1 MRSLLFLMLA
11 MVQFSPLHTQEL
23 TGKWKGY
30 FIPNNDPE
38 SRIYIYEVDIIENE
52 NHDLSVVTYTNLS
65 GNFSAKAI
73 ATGFYSVN
81 TKLVSI
87 NETKF
92 EDINIVGDMQ
102 ACLMMNFLTFTNNRG
117 RGILQGTYISNNE
130 KGTRD
135 CGGGKVYLEKEG
147 LIKKM
152 AKPIV
157 KPSGNNTIAKNAK
170 TPITTTAANKTS
182 NPIKTTAPVIAKKPS
197 TVVITKE
204 SSTTIITKSSGN
216 PIANNVGN
224 NITKTN
230 SSTQLKS
237 PAPTSISAPI
247 TVKKDGAA
255 AIAQTPIN
263 TSVASSA
270 PVVKL
275 ADPIVINTSNA
286 TKDSETSKLTKEVKS
301 ESLTGN
307 NNPGNNND
315 EALPWVLLGRENK
328 LIKRLTTS
336 SKKISLDLYDN
347 GTIDNDTIIIYDNNK
362 VIANLKRLS
371 YKAIHV
377 DLEFTTA
384 QHDIIIVAHNMGS
397 IPPNTALVVLNDGN
411 NRQEFFI
418 TTTNKVNAKFEFVYK
433 PSD

>member
-11 MVQFSPLHTQEL
+11 LVQFSPLHAQDL
-23 TGKWKGY
+23 SGKWKGY

-52 NHDLSVVTYTNLS
+52 NHDLNVVTYTNLS
-65 GNFSAKAI
+65 GNFSAKAL
-73 ATGFYSVN
+73 ATGFHSVN

-147 LIKKM
+147 LIKKIANSVVKTV
-152 AKPIV
+152 AK
-157 KPSGNNTIAKNAK
+157 NANTKNAK
-170 TPITTTAANKTS
+170 TPIPSTSANKTTTAVVSK
-182 NPIKTTAPVIAKKPS
+182 IPS
-197 TVVITKE
+197 TIVKSKE
-204 SSTTIITKSSGN
+204 SSSNIISK
-216 PIANNVGN
+216 PIANSVANNAGN
-224 NITKTN
+224 TNPKTN
-230 SSTQLKS
+230 TSTQLKL
-237 PAPTSISAPI
+237 PAPTSNSVLAA
-247 TVKKDGAA
+247 VKKDGVTVTTAA
-255 AIAQTPIN
+255 PFNNTNVLANTPV
-263 TSVASSA
+263 TKAA
-270 PVVKL
+270 E
-275 ADPIVINTSNA
+275 PIVINISTT
-286 TKDSETSKLTKEVKS
+286 TKDLETSKPTKEVKT
-301 ESLTGN
+301 ESITGN

-315 EALPWVLLGRENK
+315 ETLPWVLLGRENK
-328 LIKRLTTS
+328 LIKRVTTS

-377 DLEFTTA
+377 ELEFTTG

-397 IPPNTALVVLNDGN
+397 IPPNTALVVLNDAN
-411 NRQEFFI
+411 SRQEFFI

>member
-11 MVQFSPLHTQEL
+11 LVQFSPLHAQDL
-23 TGKWKGY
+23 SGKWKGY

-52 NHDLSVVTYTNLS
+52 NHDLNVVTYTNLS
-65 GNFSAKAI
+65 GNFSAKAL
-73 ATGFYSVN
+73 ATGFHSVN

-147 LIKKM
+147 LIKKIANSVVKTV
-152 AKPIV
+152 AK
-157 KPSGNNTIAKNAK
+157 NANTKNAK
-170 TPITTTAANKTS
+170 TPIPSTSANKTTTAVVSK
-182 NPIKTTAPVIAKKPS
+182 IPS
-197 TVVITKE
+197 TIVKSKE
-204 SSTTIITKSSGN
+204 SSSNIISK
-216 PIANNVGN
+216 PIANSVANNAGN
-224 NITKTN
+224 TIPKTN
-230 SSTQLKS
+230 TSTQLKS
-237 PAPTSISAPI
+237 PAPTSINSPV
-247 TVKKDGAA
+247 TVKKDGAT
-255 AIAQTPIN
+255 ITSLTPLNNN
-263 TSVASSA
+263 TVLANTPVAKVA
-270 PVVKL
+270 DPVV
-275 ADPIVINTSNA
+275 INISTA
-286 TKDSETSKLTKEVKS
+286 TKDSDSRKPNNDAKS

-315 EALPWVLLGRENK
+315 ETLPWVLLGRENK

-336 SKKISLDLYDN
+336 SKKITLDLYDN

-377 DLEFTTA
+377 ELEFTTG

-397 IPPNTALVVLNDGN
+397 IPPNTALVVLNDAN
-411 NRQEFFI
+411 SRQEFFI

>member
-1 MRSLLFLMLA
+1 MRSLLILMLA
-11 MVQFSPLHTQEL
+11 LVQFSPLHAQDL
-23 TGKWKGY
+23 SGKWKGY
-30 FIPNNDPE
+30 FIPNNNPE
-38 SRIYIYEVDIIENE
+38 SRIFIENE
-52 NHDLSVVTYTNLS
+52 NYDLNVVTYTNLS

-102 ACLMMNFLTFTNNRG
+102 ACLMMNFLTFSNNRG

-135 CGGGKVYLEKEG
+135 CGGGKVYLKKEG
-147 LIKKM
+147 LIKK
-152 AKPIV
+152 IV
-157 KPSGNNTIAKNAK
+157 KPVVKPIKNNTIAKNAE
-170 TPITTTAANKTS
+170 TPIPSTSANKT
-182 NPIKTTAPVIAKKPS
+182 TT
-197 TVVITKE
+197 TVVSKIPSAKVKSKE
-204 SSTTIITKSSGN
+204 SSSSIISK
-216 PIANNVGN
+216 PIANSVANNAGN
-224 NITKTN
+224 SIQKTN
-230 SSTQLKS
+230 TSTQLKS
-237 PAPTSISAPI
+237 PAPTSINSPV
-247 TVKKDGAA
+247 TVKKDGATVTTA
-255 AIAQTPIN
+255 APFNN
-263 TSVASSA
+263 TTVLANA
-270 PVVKL
+270 PVAKV
-275 ADPIVINTSNA
+275 ADPVVINISTA
-286 TKDSETSKLTKEVKS
+286 AKDSDTRKPNNEAKS
-301 ESLTGN
+301 ESINAN

-315 EALPWVLLGRENK
+315 ETLPWVLLGRENK
-328 LIKRLTTS
+328 LIKRLITS
-336 SKKISLDLYDN
+336 SKKITLDLYDN

-377 DLEFTTA
+377 ELEFTTG
-384 QHDIIIVAHNMGS
+384 QHDIIVVAHNMGS
-397 IPPNTALVVLNDGN
+397 IPPNTALVVLNDAN

>member
-11 MVQFSPLHTQEL
+11 LVQFSPLHAQDL
-23 TGKWKGY
+23 SGKWKGY

-52 NHDLSVVTYTNLS
+52 NHDLNVVTYTNLS
-65 GNFSAKAI
+65 GNFSAKAL
-73 ATGFYSVN
+73 ATGFHSVN

-147 LIKKM
+147 LIKKIANSVVKTV
-152 AKPIV
+152 AK
-157 KPSGNNTIAKNAK
+157 NANTKNAK
-170 TPITTTAANKTS
+170 TPIPSTSANKTTTAVVSK
-182 NPIKTTAPVIAKKPS
+182 IPS
-197 TVVITKE
+197 TIVKSKE
-204 SSTTIITKSSGN
+204 SSSNIISK
-216 PIANNVGN
+216 PIANSVANNAGN
-224 NITKTN
+224 TIPKTN
-230 SSTQLKS
+230 TSTQLKS
-237 PAPTSISAPI
+237 PAPTSINSPV
-247 TVKKDGAA
+247 TVKKDGAT
-255 AIAQTPIN
+255 ITSLTPLNNN
-263 TSVASSA
+263 TVLANTPVSKVAD
-270 PVVKL
+270 PVV
-275 ADPIVINTSNA
+275 INISTA
-286 TKDSETSKLTKEVKS
+286 TKDSDSRKPNNDAKS

-315 EALPWVLLGRENK
+315 ETLPWVLLGRENK

-336 SKKISLDLYDN
+336 SKKITLDLYDN

-377 DLEFTTA
+377 ELEFTTG

-397 IPPNTALVVLNDGN
+397 IPPNTALVVLNDAN
-411 NRQEFFI
+411 SRQEFFI

>member
-11 MVQFSPLHTQEL
+11 LVQFSPLHAQDL
-23 TGKWKGY
+23 SGKWKGY

-102 ACLMMNFLTFTNNRG
+102 ACLMMNFLTFTINRG

-147 LIKKM
+147 LIKKIANQE
-152 AKPIV
+152 AKV
-157 KPSGNNTIAKNAK
+157 NGNNANAKNTK
-170 TPITTTAANKTS
+170 TPIKTTTVNKTS
-182 NPIKTTAPVIAKKPS
+182 NAIKTTASILAKKPS
-197 TVVITKE
+197 TLLNIKE
-204 SSTTIITKSSGN
+204 SSTNIIPKPSAN

-224 NITKTN
+224 SNPKTN
-230 SSTQLKS
+230 TVTQLKL
-237 PAPTSISAPI
+237 PPPTSNSSPV
-247 TVKKDGAA
+247 TVKKEVPA
-255 AIAQTPIN
+255 AIALSALN
-263 TSVASSA
+263 TSVSTNTPLAK
-270 PVVKL
+270 V
-275 ADPIVINTSNA
+275 ADPIVINTSPA
-286 TKDSETSKLTKEVKS
+286 SKDSETSKSNKEVKS

-307 NNPGNNND
+307 NNPSNNND
-315 EALPWVLLGRENK
+315 ETLPWVLLGRENK
-328 LIKRLTTS
+328 LIKRLTTT

-411 NRQEFFI
+411 NRQEYFI

>member
-1 MRSLLFLMLA
+1 MRSLLFLMLVL
-11 MVQFSPLHTQEL
+11 VQFSSLHAQEL

-38 SRIYIYEVDIIENE
+38 SRIYIYDVDIVENE

-73 ATGFYSVN
+73 ATGYYSVN

-92 EDINIVGDMQ
+92 EDINIIGDMQ
-102 ACLMMNFLTFTNNRG
+102 ACLMMNFLNFTNNRG

-147 LIKKM
+147 LIKKI
-152 AKPIV
+152 ANTAVKTGGNNAIVKNTKTPIASTAVNKTTTAVVGKNPSSIVKSKESSSNITTKPIV
-157 KPSGNNTIAKNAK
+157 NNVANNAVK
-170 TPITTTAANKTS
+170 TNPKVNTSTQQKLPATTLN
-182 NPIKTTAPVIAKKPS
+182 NS
-197 TVVITKE
+197 TVL
-204 SSTTIITKSSGN
+204 S
-216 PIANNVGN
+216 
-224 NITKTN
+224 
-230 SSTQLKS
+230 
-237 PAPTSISAPI
+237 
-247 TVKKDGAA
+247 
-255 AIAQTPIN
+255 N
-263 TSVASSA
+263 T
-270 PVVKL
+270 PVVKTSE
-275 ADPIVINTSNA
+275 PIVINTSPA
-286 TKDSETSKLTKEVKS
+286 TKDSDTKRPNNEVKS
-301 ESLTGN
+301 ESINTN

-328 LIKRLTTS
+328 LIKRLSTS
-336 SKKISLDLYDN
+336 SKKITLDLYDN

-384 QHDIIIVAHNMGS
+384 QHDIVIVAHNMGS

-411 NRQEFFI
+411 SRQEFFI

>member
-11 MVQFSPLHTQEL
+11 LVQFSPLHAQDL
-23 TGKWKGY
+23 SGKWKGY

-38 SRIYIYEVDIIENE
+38 SRLYVYEVEIIENE
-52 NHDLSVVTYTNLS
+52 NHELSVVTYTNLA

-92 EDINIVGDMQ
+92 EDINIIGDMQ

-147 LIKKM
+147 LIKKI
-152 AKPIV
+152 ANPVV
-157 KPSGNNTIAKNAK
+157 KNGANNTIAKNAK
-170 TPITTTAANKTS
+170 TPIPSTSPNKTTTAVVSK
-182 NPIKTTAPVIAKKPS
+182 IPS
-197 TVVITKE
+197 TIVKSKE
-204 SSTTIITKSSGN
+204 SSSNITTK
-216 PIANNVGN
+216 PIANSVANNLGN
-224 NITKTN
+224 TNPKTN
-230 SSTQLKS
+230 TSTQLKS

-247 TVKKDGAA
+247 TVKKDGAG

-286 TKDSETSKLTKEVKS
+286 TKDSETRKPNNEAKS

-315 EALPWVLLGRENK
+315 ETLPWVLLGRENK
-328 LIKRLTTS
+328 LIKRVITS

-384 QHDIIIVAHNMGS
+384 QHDIVIVAHNMGS
-397 IPPNTALVVLNDGN
+397 IPPNTALVVLNDAN
-411 NRQEFFI
+411 SRQEFFI

>member
-11 MVQFSPLHTQEL
+11 LVQFSPLHAQDL
-23 TGKWKGY
+23 SGKWKGY

-38 SRIYIYEVDIIENE
+38 SRLYVYEVEIIENE
-52 NHDLSVVTYTNLS
+52 NHELSVVTYTNLA

-92 EDINIVGDMQ
+92 EDINIIGDMQ

-152 AKPIV
+152 VKPVV

-170 TPITTTAANKTS
+170 TPIPSTSPNKTTTAVVSK
-182 NPIKTTAPVIAKKPS
+182 IPS
-197 TVVITKE
+197 TIVKSKE
-204 SSTTIITKSSGN
+204 SSSNITTKPIINGV
-216 PIANNVGN
+216 ANYVGN
-224 NITKTN
+224 TN
-230 SSTQLKS
+230 QKINTASQLKS

-263 TSVASSA
+263 TSVASNTPVA
-270 PVVKL
+270 KVVDPVV
-275 ADPIVINTSNA
+275 INISTV
-286 TKDSETSKLTKEVKS
+286 TKDSDTRKPNNEAKS

-315 EALPWVLLGRENK
+315 ETLPWVLLGRENK

-377 DLEFTTA
+377 DLEFTSA

-397 IPPNTALVVLNDGN
+397 IPPNTALVVLNDAN
-411 NRQEFFI
+411 SRQEFFI

>member
-11 MVQFSPLHTQEL
+11 LVQFSPLHAQDL
-23 TGKWKGY
+23 SGKWKGY

-52 NHDLSVVTYTNLS
+52 NHDLNVVTYTNLS

-147 LIKKM
+147 LIKKIANSVVKTV
-152 AKPIV
+152 AK
-157 KPSGNNTIAKNAK
+157 NANTKNAK
-170 TPITTTAANKTS
+170 TPIPSTSANKTTTAVVSK
-182 NPIKTTAPVIAKKPS
+182 IPS
-197 TVVITKE
+197 TIVKSKE
-204 SSTTIITKSSGN
+204 SSSNIISKPVANSV
-216 PIANNVGN
+216 ANNAGN
-224 NITKTN
+224 TIPKTN
-230 SSTQLKS
+230 TSTQLKS
-237 PAPTSISAPI
+237 PAPTSINSPV
-247 TVKKDGAA
+247 TVKKDGAT
-255 AIAQTPIN
+255 ITSLTPLNNN
-263 TSVASSA
+263 TVLANTPVSKVAD
-270 PVVKL
+270 PVV
-275 ADPIVINTSNA
+275 INISTA
-286 TKDSETSKLTKEVKS
+286 TKDSDSRIPNNDAKS
-301 ESLTGN
+301 GSITGN

-315 EALPWVLLGRENK
+315 ETLPWVLLGRENK

-336 SKKISLDLYDN
+336 SKKITLDLYDN

-377 DLEFTTA
+377 ELEFTTG

-397 IPPNTALVVLNDGN
+397 IPPNTALVVLNDAN

>member
-11 MVQFSPLHTQEL
+11 LVQFSPLHAQDL
-23 TGKWKGY
+23 SGKWKGY

-52 NHDLSVVTYTNLS
+52 NHDLNVVTYTNLS

-147 LIKKM
+147 LIKKI
-152 AKPIV
+152 ANPVV
-157 KPSGNNTIAKNAK
+157 KTGANNAIIKNAK
-170 TPITTTAANKTS
+170 TPIPSTSTNKTTTAVVSKIPSAKVKSKEQSSNITTKPIVNKAAIYAGNT
-182 NPIKTTAPVIAKKPS
+182 NPTTTNS
-197 TVVITKE
+197 
-204 SSTTIITKSSGN
+204 TKSILS
-216 PIANNVGN
+216 
-224 NITKTN
+224 
-230 SSTQLKS
+230 
-237 PAPTSISAPI
+237 APTSNSSLNTAKKEGP
-247 TVKKDGAA
+247 TVKTA
-255 AIAQTPIN
+255 TPLNN
-263 TSVASSA
+263 TNALA
-270 PVVKL
+270 NTPVVKV
-275 ADPIVINTSNA
+275 ADPIAINISTA
-286 TKDSETSKLTKEVKS
+286 TKDSDTRKPNNEAKS

-315 EALPWVLLGRENK
+315 ETLPWVLLGRENK
-328 LIKRLTTS
+328 LIKRVTTS

-377 DLEFTTA
+377 DLEFNTG

-397 IPPNTALVVLNDGN
+397 IPPNTALVVLNDAN

>member
-11 MVQFSPLHTQEL
+11 LVQFSPLHAQDL
-23 TGKWKGY
+23 SGKWKGY

-52 NHDLSVVTYTNLS
+52 NHDLNVVTYTNLS
-65 GNFSAKAI
+65 GNFSAKAL
-73 ATGFYSVN
+73 ATGFHSVN

-147 LIKKM
+147 LIKKIANSVVKTV
-152 AKPIV
+152 AK
-157 KPSGNNTIAKNAK
+157 NANTKNAK
-170 TPITTTAANKTS
+170 TPIPSTSANKTTTAVVSK
-182 NPIKTTAPVIAKKPS
+182 IPS
-197 TVVITKE
+197 TIVKSKE
-204 SSTTIITKSSGN
+204 SSSNIISK
-216 PIANNVGN
+216 PIANSVANNAGN
-224 NITKTN
+224 TIPKTN
-230 SSTQLKS
+230 TSTQLKS
-237 PAPTSISAPI
+237 PAPTSNSVLAA
-247 TVKKDGAA
+247 VKKDGVTVTTAA
-255 AIAQTPIN
+255 PFNNTNVLANTPV
-263 TSVASSA
+263 TKAA
-270 PVVKL
+270 E
-275 ADPIVINTSNA
+275 PIVINIST
-286 TKDSETSKLTKEVKS
+286 TTIDSETSKPTKEVKT
-301 ESLTGN
+301 ESITGN

-315 EALPWVLLGRENK
+315 ETLPWVLLGRENK
-328 LIKRLTTS
+328 LIKRVTTS

-377 DLEFTTA
+377 ELEFTTG

-397 IPPNTALVVLNDGN
+397 IPPNTALVVLNDAN
-411 NRQEFFI
+411 SRQEFFI

>member
-38 SRIYIYEVDIIENE
+38 SRIYIYEVEIKENE

-102 ACLMMNFLTFTNNRG
+102 ACLMINFLTFTNNRG

-147 LIKKM
+147 LIKKIANQE
-152 AKPIV
+152 AKV
-157 KPSGNNTIAKNAK
+157 NGNNANAKNTK
-170 TPITTTAANKTS
+170 TPIKTTTVNKTS
-182 NPIKTTAPVIAKKPS
+182 NAIKTTASILAKKPS
-197 TVVITKE
+197 TLLNTKE
-204 SSTTIITKSSGN
+204 SSTNIIPKPSAN

-224 NITKTN
+224 SNPKTN
-230 SSTQLKS
+230 TVTQLKL
-237 PAPTSISAPI
+237 PPPTSNSSPV
-247 TVKKDGAA
+247 TVKKEVPA
-255 AIAQTPIN
+255 AIALSALN
-263 TSVASSA
+263 TSVSTNTPLAK
-270 PVVKL
+270 V
-275 ADPIVINTSNA
+275 ADPIVINTSPA
-286 TKDSETSKLTKEVKS
+286 SKDSETSKSNKEVKS

-307 NNPGNNND
+307 NNPSNNND
-315 EALPWVLLGRENK
+315 ETLPWVLLGRENK
-328 LIKRLTTS
+328 LIKRLTTT

-411 NRQEFFI
+411 NRQEYFI

>member
-11 MVQFSPLHTQEL
+11 LVQFTPLHAQEL

-38 SRIYIYEVDIIENE
+38 SRIYIYEVDILENE

-147 LIKKM
+147 LIKKI
-152 AKPIV
+152 ANQEV
-157 KPSGNNTIAKNAK
+157 KVNGNNAIAKNTK
-170 TPITTTAANKTS
+170 TPVKSSTANKTS
-182 NPIKTTAPVIAKKPS
+182 NANKITASVVAKKPS
-197 TVVITKE
+197 TLLNTKE
-204 SSTTIITKSSGN
+204 SSTNITPKPSAN
-216 PIANNVGN
+216 PVANNDGN
-224 NITKTN
+224 NITKKN
-230 SSTQLKS
+230 PGTQLKLS
-237 PAPTSISAPI
+237 AKTNNSAVIIAKKEGPAAN
-247 TVKKDGAA
+247 AA
-255 AIAQTPIN
+255 TPLN
-263 TSVASSA
+263 TSVSSNT
-270 PVVKL
+270 PVAKL
-275 ADPIVINTSNA
+275 ADPIVINTSLA
-286 TKDSETSKLTKEVKS
+286 TKDSETSKSSKEVKS
-301 ESLTGN
+301 ESINAN

-328 LIKRLTTS
+328 LIKRLITK

-377 DLEFTTA
+377 ELEFSTG

-411 NRQEFFI
+411 SRQEFFI

>member
-11 MVQFSPLHTQEL
+11 LVQFSPLHAQDL
-23 TGKWKGY
+23 SGKWKGY

-52 NHDLSVVTYTNLS
+52 NHDLNVVTYTNLS

-147 LIKKM
+147 LIKKI
-152 AKPIV
+152 ANPVV
-157 KPSGNNTIAKNAK
+157 KTVAKNAITKNVK
-170 TPITTTAANKTS
+170 TPIPSTSANK
-182 NPIKTTAPVIAKKPS
+182 KTATVVSKIPS
-197 TVVITKE
+197 TIVKTKE
-204 SSTTIITKSSGN
+204 SSSNIISK
-216 PIANNVGN
+216 PIANSVANNAGN
-224 NITKTN
+224 TIPKTN
-230 SSTQLKS
+230 TSTQLKS
-237 PAPTSISAPI
+237 PAPASINSPV
-247 TVKKDGAA
+247 TVKKEGAA

-263 TSVASSA
+263 TSIASSA
-270 PVVKL
+270 PVAKV
-275 ADPIVINTSNA
+275 ADPVVINISTA
-286 TKDSETSKLTKEVKS
+286 TKDSDTRKPNNEAKS
-301 ESLTGN
+301 ESINAN

-315 EALPWVLLGRENK
+315 ETLPWVLLGRENK

-377 DLEFTTA
+377 ELEFTTG

-397 IPPNTALVVLNDGN
+397 IPPNTALVVLNDAN
-411 NRQEFFI
+411 SRQEFFI

>member
-11 MVQFSPLHTQEL
+11 LVQFNPLHAQEL

-38 SRIYIYEVDIIENE
+38 SRIYIYEVEIVENDKHE
-52 NHDLSVVTYTNLS
+52 LSVNTYTNLS
-65 GNFSAKAI
+65 GNFSAKAT

-102 ACLMMNFLTFTNNRG
+102 ACLMMNFLNYTNNRG

-152 AKPIV
+152 ENATANKI
-157 KPSGNNTIAKNAK
+157 IAKNSK
-170 TPITTTAANKTS
+170 PPIPSTTANKTTAAVVAKPNNTL
-182 NPIKTTAPVIAKKPS
+182 IK
-197 TVVITKE
+197 TKE
-204 SSTTIITKSSGN
+204 SSTTNIPKPILKSVT
-216 PIANNVGN
+216 NNVGN
-224 NITKTN
+224 TLPKTN
-230 SSTQLKS
+230 NSPQLKL
-237 PAPTSISAPI
+237 PTPNNNNLVVNAKKEGPSVNSAMPSNNS
-247 TVKKDGAA
+247 ALLSNA
-255 AIAQTPIN
+255 
-263 TSVASSA
+263 SVSK
-270 PVVKL
+270 V
-275 ADPIVINTSNA
+275 ADPIVMNTTPV
-286 TKDSETSKLTKEVKS
+286 TKDSETNKPNKEDKNAS
-301 ESLTGN
+301 ITGN

-315 EALPWVLLGRENK
+315 DALPWVLLGRENK
-328 LIKRLTTS
+328 LIKRVITS

-347 GTIDNDTIIIYDNNK
+347 GTIDNDTITIYDNNK

-371 YKAIHV
+371 YKAIHL

-384 QHDIIIVAHNMGS
+384 QHDIVIVAHNMGS
-397 IPPNTALVVLNDGN
+397 IPPNTALVVLNDAN
-411 NRQEFFI
+411 TRLEFFI

-433 PSD
+433 ASD

>member
-11 MVQFSPLHTQEL
+11 LVQFSPLHAQDL
-23 TGKWKGY
+23 SGKWKGY

-52 NHDLSVVTYTNLS
+52 NHDLNVVTYTNLS
-65 GNFSAKAI
+65 GNFSAKAL
-73 ATGFYSVN
+73 ATGFHSVN

-147 LIKKM
+147 LIKKIANSVVKTV
-152 AKPIV
+152 AKNAI
-157 KPSGNNTIAKNAK
+157 TKNAK
-170 TPITTTAANKTS
+170 TPIPSTSANKTTTAVVSKI
-182 NPIKTTAPVIAKKPS
+182 PITIVKS
-197 TVVITKE
+197 KE
-204 SSTTIITKSSGN
+204 SSNNIISK
-216 PIANNVGN
+216 PIANSVANNAGN
-224 NITKTN
+224 TIPKTN
-230 SSTQLKS
+230 TSTQLKS
-237 PAPTSISAPI
+237 PAPTSINSPV
-247 TVKKDGAA
+247 TVKKDEAT
-255 AIAQTPIN
+255 ITSLTPLNNN
-263 TSVASSA
+263 TVLANTPVSKVAD
-270 PVVKL
+270 PVV
-275 ADPIVINTSNA
+275 INISTA
-286 TKDSETSKLTKEVKS
+286 TKDSDSRKPNNDAKS

-315 EALPWVLLGRENK
+315 ETLPWVLLGRENK

-336 SKKISLDLYDN
+336 SKKITLDLYDN

-377 DLEFTTA
+377 ELEFTTG

-397 IPPNTALVVLNDGN
+397 IPPNTALVVLNDAN

>member
-1 MRSLLFLMLA
+1 MRSLLFLMLTL
-11 MVQFSPLHTQEL
+11 VQFSSLHAQEL
-23 TGKWKGY
+23 SGKWKGY

-38 SRIYIYEVDIIENE
+38 SRLYVYEVEIIENE
-52 NHDLSVVTYTNLS
+52 HHDLSVVTYTNLA
-65 GNFSAKAI
+65 GNFSAKAL

-135 CGGGKVYLEKEG
+135 CGGGKVYLEKEA
-147 LIKKM
+147 LIKKITN
-152 AKPIV
+152 PLV
-157 KPSGNNTIAKNAK
+157 KTGSNNAIAKNTK
-170 TPITTTAANKTS
+170 TLIPSTSANKTTS
-182 NPIKTTAPVIAKKPS
+182 AIVAKKTS
-197 TVVITKE
+197 TIVKTKE
-204 SSTTIITKSSGN
+204 SSSNITTKPILNVVANNLGN
-216 PIANNVGN
+216 PNP
-224 NITKTN
+224 KTN
-230 SSTQLKS
+230 TITQIIL
-237 PAPTSISAPI
+237 PATTNNSAVFNANKAGSVAVP
-247 TVKKDGAA
+247 V
-255 AIAQTPIN
+255 TPIN
-263 TSVASSA
+263 TSVSLNT

-275 ADPIVINTSNA
+275 ADPIVINTSTG
-286 TKDSETSKLTKEVKS
+286 TKDSETSKSAKEVKS

-315 EALPWVLLGRENK
+315 ETLPWVLLGRENK
-328 LIKRLTTS
+328 LIKKVTTS

-371 YKAIHV
+371 NKAIHV
-377 DLEFTTA
+377 DLDFTTA

-411 NRQEFFI
+411 SRQEFFI
-418 TTTNKVNAKFEFVYK
+418 TTTNNVNAKFEFVYK

>member
-11 MVQFSPLHTQEL
+11 LVQFSPLHAQDL
-23 TGKWKGY
+23 SGKWKGY

-52 NHDLSVVTYTNLS
+52 NHDLNVVTYTNLS
-65 GNFSAKAI
+65 GNFSAKAL
-73 ATGFYSVN
+73 ATGFHSVN

-147 LIKKM
+147 LIKKIANSVVKTV
-152 AKPIV
+152 AK
-157 KPSGNNTIAKNAK
+157 NANTKNAK
-170 TPITTTAANKTS
+170 TPIPSTSANKTTTAVVSK
-182 NPIKTTAPVIAKKPS
+182 IPS
-197 TVVITKE
+197 TIVKSKE
-204 SSTTIITKSSGN
+204 SSSNIISKPVANSV
-216 PIANNVGN
+216 ANNAGN
-224 NITKTN
+224 TIPKTN
-230 SSTQLKS
+230 TSTQLKS
-237 PAPTSISAPI
+237 PAPTSINSPV
-247 TVKKDGAA
+247 TVKKDGST
-255 AIAQTPIN
+255 ITSLTPLNNN
-263 TSVASSA
+263 TVLANTPVSKVAD
-270 PVVKL
+270 PVV
-275 ADPIVINTSNA
+275 INISTA
-286 TKDSETSKLTKEVKS
+286 TKDSDSRKPNNDAKS

-315 EALPWVLLGRENK
+315 ETLPWVLLGRENK

-336 SKKISLDLYDN
+336 SKKITLDLYDN

-377 DLEFTTA
+377 ELEFTTG

-397 IPPNTALVVLNDGN
+397 IPPNTALVVLNDAN

>member
-11 MVQFSPLHTQEL
+11 LVQFSPLHAQDL
-23 TGKWKGY
+23 SGKWKGY

-52 NHDLSVVTYTNLS
+52 NHDLNVVTYTNLS
-65 GNFSAKAI
+65 GNFSAKAL
-73 ATGFYSVN
+73 ATGFHSVN

-147 LIKKM
+147 LIKKIANSVVKTV
-152 AKPIV
+152 AKNAI
-157 KPSGNNTIAKNAK
+157 TKNAK
-170 TPITTTAANKTS
+170 TPIPSTSANKTTAA
-182 NPIKTTAPVIAKKPS
+182 
-197 TVVITKE
+197 VVSKIPNTIVKSKE
-204 SSTTIITKSSGN
+204 SSSNIISK
-216 PIANNVGN
+216 PIANSVANNAGN
-224 NITKTN
+224 TIPKTN
-230 SSTQLKS
+230 TSTQLKS
-237 PAPTSISAPI
+237 PASTSINSPV
-247 TVKKDGAA
+247 TVKKDGAT
-255 AIAQTPIN
+255 ITSLTPLNNN
-263 TSVASSA
+263 TVLANTPVSKVAD
-270 PVVKL
+270 PVV
-275 ADPIVINTSNA
+275 INISTA
-286 TKDSETSKLTKEVKS
+286 TKDSDSRKPNNDAKS

-315 EALPWVLLGRENK
+315 ETLPWVLLGRENK

-336 SKKISLDLYDN
+336 SKKITLDLYDN

-377 DLEFTTA
+377 ELEFTTG

-397 IPPNTALVVLNDGN
+397 IPPNTALVVLNDAN

>member
-11 MVQFSPLHTQEL
+11 LVQFSPLHAQDL
-23 TGKWKGY
+23 SGKWKGY

-52 NHDLSVVTYTNLS
+52 NHDLNVVTYTNLS
-65 GNFSAKAI
+65 GNFSAKAL
-73 ATGFYSVN
+73 ATGFHSVN

-147 LIKKM
+147 LIKKIANSVVKTV
-152 AKPIV
+152 AK
-157 KPSGNNTIAKNAK
+157 NANTKNAK
-170 TPITTTAANKTS
+170 TPIPSTSANKTTTAVVSK
-182 NPIKTTAPVIAKKPS
+182 IPS
-197 TVVITKE
+197 TIVKSKE
-204 SSTTIITKSSGN
+204 SSSNIISK
-216 PIANNVGN
+216 PIANSVANNAGN
-224 NITKTN
+224 TIPKTN
-230 SSTQLKS
+230 TSTQLKS
-237 PAPTSISAPI
+237 PAPTSINSPV
-247 TVKKDGAA
+247 TVKKDGST
-255 AIAQTPIN
+255 ITSLTPLNNN
-263 TSVASSA
+263 TVLANTPVSKVAD
-270 PVVKL
+270 PVV
-275 ADPIVINTSNA
+275 INISTA
-286 TKDSETSKLTKEVKS
+286 TKDSDSRKPNNDAKS

-315 EALPWVLLGRENK
+315 ETLPWVLLGRENK

-336 SKKISLDLYDN
+336 SKKITLDLYDN

-377 DLEFTTA
+377 ELEFTTG

-397 IPPNTALVVLNDGN
+397 IPPNTALVVLNDAN

>member
-11 MVQFSPLHTQEL
+11 LVQFSPLHAQDL
-23 TGKWKGY
+23 SGKWKGY

-52 NHDLSVVTYTNLS
+52 NHDLNVVTYTNLS
-65 GNFSAKAI
+65 GNFSAKAL
-73 ATGFYSVN
+73 ATGFHSVN

-147 LIKKM
+147 LIKKIANSVVKTV
-152 AKPIV
+152 AK
-157 KPSGNNTIAKNAK
+157 NTITKNAK
-170 TPITTTAANKTS
+170 TPIPSTSANKTTAAVVSK
-182 NPIKTTAPVIAKKPS
+182 IPS
-197 TVVITKE
+197 TMVKSKE
-204 SSTTIITKSSGN
+204 SSSNIISK
-216 PIANNVGN
+216 PITNSVANNAGN
-224 NITKTN
+224 TIPKTN
-230 SSTQLKS
+230 TSTQLKS
-237 PAPTSISAPI
+237 PAPTSINSPV
-247 TVKKDGAA
+247 TVKKDGST
-255 AIAQTPIN
+255 ITSLTPLNNN
-263 TSVASSA
+263 TVLANTPVSKVAD
-270 PVVKL
+270 PVV
-275 ADPIVINTSNA
+275 INISTA
-286 TKDSETSKLTKEVKS
+286 TKDSDSRKPNNDAKS

-315 EALPWVLLGRENK
+315 ETLPWVLLGRENK

-336 SKKISLDLYDN
+336 SKKITLDLYDN

-377 DLEFTTA
+377 ELEFTTG

-397 IPPNTALVVLNDGN
+397 IPPNTALVVLNDAN

>member
-1 MRSLLFLMLA
+1 MRSLLFLILA
-11 MVQFSPLHTQEL
+11 LVQFSPLHAQEL

-65 GNFSAKAI
+65 GNFSAKAL

-147 LIKKM
+147 LIKKI
-152 AKPIV
+152 ANLAV
-157 KPSGNNTIAKNAK
+157 KTNPTKAIANNAK
-170 TPITTTAANKTS
+170 TPISSTSPNKTTTAVEGK
-182 NPIKTTAPVIAKKPS
+182 NPNSIVNS
-197 TVVITKE
+197 KE
-204 SSTTIITKSSGN
+204 SSS
-216 PIANNVGN
+216 N
-224 NITKTN
+224 NITKPIANSVANNAVKTN
-230 SSTQLKS
+230 PKANTSTQLKL
-237 PAPTSISAPI
+237 PTPKSNSAI
-247 TVKKDGAA
+247 VTAKKEAS
-255 AIAQTPIN
+255 AIASATPLNNN
-263 TSVASSA
+263 TVLANTPVAKVA
-270 PVVKL
+270 DPVV
-275 ADPIVINTSNA
+275 INISTA
-286 TKDSETSKLTKEVKS
+286 TKDSDSRKPNNDAKS

-307 NNPGNNND
+307 NNPGNNNA
-315 EALPWVLLGRENK
+315 ETLPWVLLGRENK

-336 SKKISLDLYDN
+336 SKKITLDLYDN

-377 DLEFTTA
+377 ELEFTTG

-397 IPPNTALVVLNDGN
+397 IPPNTALVVLNDAN
-411 NRQEFFI
+411 SRQEFFI

>member
-11 MVQFSPLHTQEL
+11 LVQFTPLHAQEL

-38 SRIYIYEVDIIENE
+38 SRIYIYEVEIIENE

-147 LIKKM
+147 VIKKIV
-152 AKPIV
+152 KPVV
-157 KPSGNNTIAKNAK
+157 KPSGNNALAKNAK
-170 TPITTTAANKTS
+170 TPIATIAANKTS
-182 NPIKTTAPVIAKKPS
+182 NAIKTKASVVAKKPS

-204 SSTTIITKSSGN
+204 SSTNIITKSSGN

-230 SSTQLKS
+230 TSTQLKS
-237 PAPTSISAPI
+237 PAPTSISAPVTI
-247 TVKKDGAA
+247 KKDGAA
-255 AIAQTPIN
+255 AIAQTALN
-263 TSVASSA
+263 TSLSSNTPIA
-270 PVVKL
+270 KV
-275 ADPIVINTSNA
+275 ADPIVINTFPA
-286 TKDSETSKLTKEVKS
+286 TKDSETSMSTKEVKS

-315 EALPWVLLGRENK
+315 ETLPWVLLGRENK
-328 LIKRLTTS
+328 LIKRVTTT

-371 YKAIHV
+371 YKAIHI
-377 DLEFTTA
+377 DLEFTIG

-418 TTTNKVNAKFEFVYK
+418 TTTNKVNAKFEFVFK

>member
-1 MRSLLFLMLA
+1 MRSLLFLMLVL
-11 MVQFSPLHTQEL
+11 VQFSSLHAQEL

-38 SRIYIYEVDIIENE
+38 SRIYIYDVDIVENDKHE
-52 NHDLSVVTYTNLS
+52 LSVVTYTNLS

-102 ACLMMNFLTFTNNRG
+102 ACLMMNFLNFTNNRG

-147 LIKKM
+147 GIKKIV
-152 AKPIV
+152 KPVV
-157 KPSGNNTIAKNAK
+157 KPSGNNTIANNAK
-170 TPITTTAANKTS
+170 TPIPSTSVNKTTTAVVSKIPS
-182 NPIKTTAPVIAKKPS
+182 AKVKS
-197 TVVITKE
+197 KE
-204 SSTTIITKSSGN
+204 SSSSIISK
-216 PIANNVGN
+216 PIANSVANNAGN
-224 NITKTN
+224 TNPKTN
-230 SSTQLKS
+230 TSTQIKL
-237 PAPTSISAPI
+237 PAPSSINSPV
-247 TVKKDGAA
+247 TVKKDGAT
-255 AIAQTPIN
+255 ITSLTPLNNN
-263 TSVASSA
+263 TVLANASVAKVA
-270 PVVKL
+270 DPVV
-275 ADPIVINTSNA
+275 INISTT
-286 TKDSETSKLTKEVKS
+286 TKDSETSKPTKEVKS

-315 EALPWVLLGRENK
+315 ETLPWVLLGRENK
-328 LIKRLTTS
+328 LIKRVTTN

-371 YKAIHV
+371 YKAIHI

-397 IPPNTALVVLNDGN
+397 IPPNTALVVLNDAN
-411 NRQEFFI
+411 SRQEFFI
-418 TTTNKVNAKFEFVYK
+418 TTTNKVNAKFEFVFK

>member
-11 MVQFSPLHTQEL
+11 LVQFSPLHAQDL
-23 TGKWKGY
+23 SGKWKGY

-38 SRIYIYEVDIIENE
+38 SRLYVYEVEIIENE
-52 NHDLSVVTYTNLS
+52 NHELSVVTYTNLA

-92 EDINIVGDMQ
+92 EDINIIGDMQ

-152 AKPIV
+152 VKPVV

-170 TPITTTAANKTS
+170 TPITTTAANK
-182 NPIKTTAPVIAKKPS
+182 KTTAVVGKNSS
-197 TVVITKE
+197 TQIKSKE
-204 SSTTIITKSSGN
+204 SSSNIISK
-216 PIANNVGN
+216 PIANSVANNVGN
-224 NITKTN
+224 TNPKTN
-230 SSTQLKS
+230 TSTQLKS

-263 TSVASSA
+263 TSVASNTPVA
-270 PVVKL
+270 KVVDPVV
-275 ADPIVINTSNA
+275 INISTV
-286 TKDSETSKLTKEVKS
+286 TKDSDTRKPNNEAKS

-315 EALPWVLLGRENK
+315 ETLPWVLLGRENK
-328 LIKRLTTS
+328 LIKRVITS

-384 QHDIIIVAHNMGS
+384 QHDIVIVAHNMGS
-397 IPPNTALVVLNDGN
+397 IPPNTALVVLNDAN
-411 NRQEFFI
+411 SRQEFFI

>member
-11 MVQFSPLHTQEL
+11 LVQFSPLHAQDL
-23 TGKWKGY
+23 SGKWKGY

-38 SRIYIYEVDIIENE
+38 SRIYIYEVEIIENE

-147 LIKKM
+147 LIKKI
-152 AKPIV
+152 ANTVV

-170 TPITTTAANKTS
+170 TPIPSTSVNKSTTVVIGKNPTALVKIKESSSPILSKTNVKAGVNNAGS
-182 NPIKTTAPVIAKKPS
+182 NVLKTTAQTQIKLPAAINNS
-197 TVVITKE
+197 TLV
-204 SSTTIITKSSGN
+204 SS
-216 PIANNVGN
+216 
-224 NITKTN
+224 
-230 SSTQLKS
+230 
-237 PAPTSISAPI
+237 
-247 TVKKDGAA
+247 KKDGSAVSAA
-255 AIAQTPIN
+255 TSLNNSAVLLNTPPAK
-263 TSVASSA
+263 V
-270 PVVKL
+270 
-275 ADPIVINTSNA
+275 ADPIVINTSAA
-286 TKDSETSKLTKEVKS
+286 TKNSETTKPSNEGKTELLS
-301 ESLTGN
+301 GN

-315 EALPWVLLGRENK
+315 ETLPWVLLGRENK
-328 LIKRLTTS
+328 LIKRLNTS

>member
-11 MVQFSPLHTQEL
+11 LVQFSPLHAQDL
-23 TGKWKGY
+23 SGKWKGY
-30 FIPNNDPE
+30 FIPNNDPD

-52 NHDLSVVTYTNLS
+52 NHDLNVVTYTNLS
-65 GNFSAKAI
+65 GNFSAKAL
-73 ATGFYSVN
+73 ATGFHSVN

-102 ACLMMNFLTFTNNRG
+102 ACLMMNFLTFTINRG

-147 LIKKM
+147 LIKKI
-152 AKPIV
+152 ATPAV
-157 KPSGNNTIAKNAK
+157 KTGSNNAIAKNAK
-170 TPITTTAANKTS
+170 TPITSTSPNKTTTAVVGK
-182 NPIKTTAPVIAKKPS
+182 NPSSIVKS
-197 TVVITKE
+197 KE
-204 SSTTIITKSSGN
+204 SSSNITTKPIVN
-216 PIANNVGN
+216 NIANNAV
-224 NITKTN
+224 KTN
-230 SSTQLKS
+230 PKANTSTQLKL
-237 PAPTSISAPI
+237 PAPNNNNSLITAKIEGSTVATAMPLNNPAVLSNTPVVKTSEPI
-247 TVKKDGAA
+247 
-255 AIAQTPIN
+255 IIN
-263 TSVASSA
+263 TS
-270 PVVKL
+270 
-275 ADPIVINTSNA
+275 TA
-286 TKDSETSKLTKEVKS
+286 TKDSDTKRPNNEVKS
-301 ESLTGN
+301 ESINAN

-315 EALPWVLLGRENK
+315 ETLPWVLLGRENK
-328 LIKRLTTS
+328 LIKRVTTN

-371 YKAIHV
+371 YKAIHI

-397 IPPNTALVVLNDGN
+397 IPPNTALVVLNDAN
-411 NRQEFFI
+411 SRQEFFI
-418 TTTNKVNAKFEFVYK
+418 TTTNKVNAKFEFVFK

>member
-11 MVQFSPLHTQEL
+11 LVQFSPLHAQDL
-23 TGKWKGY
+23 SGKWKGY

-52 NHDLSVVTYTNLS
+52 NHDLNVVTYTNLS
-65 GNFSAKAI
+65 GNFSAKAL
-73 ATGFYSVN
+73 ATGFHSVN

-147 LIKKM
+147 LIKKIANSM
-152 AKPIV
+152 VKTVAK
-157 KPSGNNTIAKNAK
+157 NANTKNAK
-170 TPITTTAANKTS
+170 TPIPSTSANKTTTAVVSK
-182 NPIKTTAPVIAKKPS
+182 IPS
-197 TVVITKE
+197 TIVKSKE
-204 SSTTIITKSSGN
+204 SSSNIISK
-216 PIANNVGN
+216 PIANSVANNAGN
-224 NITKTN
+224 TIPKTN
-230 SSTQLKS
+230 TSRQLKS
-237 PAPTSISAPI
+237 PAPTSNSVLAA
-247 TVKKDGAA
+247 VKKDGVTVTTAA
-255 AIAQTPIN
+255 PFNNTNVLANTPV
-263 TSVASSA
+263 TKAA
-270 PVVKL
+270 E
-275 ADPIVINTSNA
+275 PIVINISTT
-286 TKDSETSKLTKEVKS
+286 TKDSETSKPTKEVKT
-301 ESLTGN
+301 ESITGN

-315 EALPWVLLGRENK
+315 ETLPWVLLGRENK
-328 LIKRLTTS
+328 LIKRVTTS

-377 DLEFTTA
+377 DLEFTTG

-397 IPPNTALVVLNDGN
+397 IPPNTALVVLNDAN
-411 NRQEFFI
+411 SRQEFFI

>member
-11 MVQFSPLHTQEL
+11 LVQFSPLHAQDL
-23 TGKWKGY
+23 SGKWKGY

-52 NHDLSVVTYTNLS
+52 NHDLNVVTYTNLA

-92 EDINIVGDMQ
+92 EDINIVGEMQ

-147 LIKKM
+147 LIKKI
-152 AKPIV
+152 ANPGV
-157 KPSGNNTIAKNAK
+157 KNGANNANTKNAK
-170 TPITTTAANKTS
+170 TPIPSTSANKTTTA
-182 NPIKTTAPVIAKKPS
+182 VISKIPSAKVKS
-197 TVVITKE
+197 KE
-204 SSTTIITKSSGN
+204 SSSNIISK
-216 PIANNVGN
+216 PIANSVANNAGN
-224 NITKTN
+224 TKPKTN
-230 SSTQLKS
+230 TSMQQKL
-237 PAPTSISAPI
+237 PAPTSNSALV
-247 TVKKDGAA
+247 TAKKDDV
-255 AIAQTPIN
+255 TVTTTTSLNN
-263 TSVASSA
+263 TSVLANMPVA
-270 PVVKL
+270 KAADPVV
-275 ADPIVINTSNA
+275 INISTA
-286 TKDSETSKLTKEVKS
+286 TKDSDTRKPNNEAKS
-301 ESLTGN
+301 ESINAN

-315 EALPWVLLGRENK
+315 ETLPWVLLGRENK
-328 LIKRLTTS
+328 LIKKVTTS

-377 DLEFTTA
+377 DLEFTTG

-397 IPPNTALVVLNDGN
+397 IPPNTALVVLNDAN
-411 NRQEFFI
+411 TRQEFFI
-418 TTTNKVNAKFEFVYK
+418 TTTNKVNAKFEFVFK

>member
-11 MVQFSPLHTQEL
+11 LVQFSPLHAQDL
-23 TGKWKGY
+23 SGKWKGY

-38 SRIYIYEVDIIENE
+38 SRIYIYEIEIVENE

-147 LIKKM
+147 LIKKIANPVVKNV
-152 AKPIV
+152 AKNAI
-157 KPSGNNTIAKNAK
+157 TKNAK
-170 TPITTTAANKTS
+170 TPIPSASANKTTTA
-182 NPIKTTAPVIAKKPS
+182 VVAKNPS
-197 TVVITKE
+197 TLIKSKE
-204 SSTTIITKSSGN
+204 PSNNIISK
-216 PIANNVGN
+216 PIPNSVANNAVN
-224 NITKTN
+224 TKPKTN
-230 SSTQLKS
+230 TSTQQKL
-237 PAPTSISAPI
+237 PAPTSNSALV
-247 TVKKDGAA
+247 TAKKDDVTVTTTTSLNNTTVLANMPVAKAA
-255 AIAQTPIN
+255 EPMVMNISTTNKDAE
-263 TSVASSA
+263 
-270 PVVKL
+270 
-275 ADPIVINTSNA
+275 
-286 TKDSETSKLTKEVKS
+286 TKKPNYEAKS
-301 ESLTGN
+301 ESLTSN

-315 EALPWVLLGRENK
+315 ETLPWVLLGRENK
-328 LIKRLTTS
+328 LIKRVITS

-371 YKAIHV
+371 YKAIHL
-377 DLEFTTA
+377 DLEFTTG

-397 IPPNTALVVLNDGN
+397 IPPNTALVVLNDAN
-411 NRQEFFI
+411 TRQEFFI
-418 TTTNKVNAKFEFVYK
+418 TTTNKVNAKFEFVFK

>member
-1 MRSLLFLMLA
+1 MRSLLFLMLVL
-11 MVQFSPLHTQEL
+11 VQFSSLHAQEL

-38 SRIYIYEVDIIENE
+38 SRIYIYDVDIVENDKHE
-52 NHDLSVVTYTNLS
+52 LSVVTYTNLS

-102 ACLMMNFLTFTNNRG
+102 ACLMMNFLNFTNNRG
-117 RGILQGTYISNNE
+117 KGILQGTYISNNE

-147 LIKKM
+147 LIKKI
-152 AKPIV
+152 ANTAVKTGGNIAIVKNTKTPIASNAVNKTTTAVVSKIPSTIVKSKESSSNITTKPIV
-157 KPSGNNTIAKNAK
+157 
-170 TPITTTAANKTS
+170 NK
-182 NPIKTTAPVIAKKPS
+182 AV
-197 TVVITKE
+197 
-204 SSTTIITKSSGN
+204 
-216 PIANNVGN
+216 
-224 NITKTN
+224 KTN
-230 SSTQLKS
+230 PKANTSTQLKL
-237 PAPTSISAPI
+237 PAPNNNKSLVTAKIEGSTVATAMPLNYPAVLSNTPVVKTSEPI
-247 TVKKDGAA
+247 
-255 AIAQTPIN
+255 IIN
-263 TSVASSA
+263 TSTA
-270 PVVKL
+270 
-275 ADPIVINTSNA
+275 N
-286 TKDSETSKLTKEVKS
+286 KDSDTKRPNNEVKS
-301 ESLTGN
+301 ESINTN

-336 SKKISLDLYDN
+336 SKKITLDLYDN

-384 QHDIIIVAHNMGS
+384 QHDIVIVAHNMGS

-411 NRQEFFI
+411 SRQEYFI

>member
-11 MVQFSPLHTQEL
+11 LVQFSPLHAQDL
-23 TGKWKGY
+23 SGKWKGY

-38 SRIYIYEVDIIENE
+38 SRIYIYEVEIIENE

-65 GNFSAKAI
+65 GNFSAKAL
-73 ATGFYSVN
+73 ATGFHSVN

-147 LIKKM
+147 LIKKIANSVVKTV
-152 AKPIV
+152 AK
-157 KPSGNNTIAKNAK
+157 NANTKNAK
-170 TPITTTAANKTS
+170 TPIPSTSANKTTTAVVSK
-182 NPIKTTAPVIAKKPS
+182 IPS
-197 TVVITKE
+197 TIVKSKE
-204 SSTTIITKSSGN
+204 SSSNIISK
-216 PIANNVGN
+216 PIANSVANNAGN
-224 NITKTN
+224 TIPKTN
-230 SSTQLKS
+230 TSTQLKS
-237 PAPTSISAPI
+237 PAPTSINSPV
-247 TVKKDGAA
+247 TVKKDGAT
-255 AIAQTPIN
+255 ITSLTPLNNN
-263 TSVASSA
+263 TVLANTPVSKVAD
-270 PVVKL
+270 PVV
-275 ADPIVINTSNA
+275 INISTA
-286 TKDSETSKLTKEVKS
+286 TKDSDSRIPNNDAQS
-301 ESLTGN
+301 ESITGN

-315 EALPWVLLGRENK
+315 ETLPWVLLGRENK

-336 SKKISLDLYDN
+336 SKKITLDLYDN

-377 DLEFTTA
+377 ELEFTTG

-397 IPPNTALVVLNDGN
+397 IPPNTALVVLNDAN
-411 NRQEFFI
+411 SRQEFFI

>member
-11 MVQFSPLHTQEL
+11 LVQFTPLHAQEL

-152 AKPIV
+152 VKPVV

-170 TPITTTAANKTS
+170 KPITTTAANKTS

-230 SSTQLKS
+230 TSKQLKS
-237 PAPTSISAPI
+237 PAPTSISAPV

-255 AIAQTPIN
+255 AI
-263 TSVASSA
+263 A

-286 TKDSETSKLTKEVKS
+286 TKDSETNKLTKEVKI

-328 LIKRLTTS
+328 LIKRVTTT

-371 YKAIHV
+371 YKAIHI